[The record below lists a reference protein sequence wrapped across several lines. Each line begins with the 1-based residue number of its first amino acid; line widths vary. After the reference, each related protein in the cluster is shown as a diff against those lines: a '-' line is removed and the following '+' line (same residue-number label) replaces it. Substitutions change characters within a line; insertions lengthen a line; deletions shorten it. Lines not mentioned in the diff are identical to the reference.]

1 MEDIVLVSGF
11 LTLGL
16 FFVMIGYVIGKQY
29 SLKMNS
35 IDLEGIELRN
45 RIIKEKLD
53 FLIKDR
59 DRCVQ
64 YSINLDNELVELK
77 RENLLLKYKEKNC
90 LLNN

>member
-35 IDLEGIELRN
+35 IDLERIELKN

-77 RENLLLKYKEKNC
+77 RENMLLKYKEKNG

>member
-1 MEDIVLVSGF
+1 MEDIVLISGF

-16 FFVMIGYVIGKQY
+16 FFVIIGYVIGKQY

-35 IDLEGIELRN
+35 IDFERIELRN
-45 RIIKEKLD
+45 RIIKEKID

-59 DRCVQ
+59 DRCIQ
-64 YSINLDNELVELK
+64 YSINLDNKLVELQ
-77 RENLLLKYKEKNC
+77 RENLLLKYKEKNG